1 MTVYIRHASA
11 GTWVVGLVL
20 CVIAGHGGASAE
32 AQTVTATTGAVNGVV
47 TDSTKAVVP
56 GVTVTLSGPSLM
68 TTRTALTDEAGAYR
82 FSAVPLGDHTLTFQ
96 LSGFGTIVR
105 EGIHVGL
112 GFTATVNVELS
123 PGTVDDS
130 VTVSGAAPVVDVSST
145 VVTTHFDSEKLAT
158 LPGAR
163 DFFAIAANTPGVALS
178 KMDVGGN
185 GALSL
190 QEYTAYG
197 LRATTGVNRNEV
209 EGIRVGG
216 ANGANDNYFSD
227 FASFSEI
234 AITAV
239 GQTAAMPVP
248 GTLGQYVSKS
258 GGNAYH
264 GEPVRGFP
272 ERCARSHQHRR
283 RVKSRAASPAGPAS
297 TRGMSIGC
305 NAFGISTRTWADT

>member
-1 MTVYIRHASA
+1 MRHASA
-11 GTWVVGLVL
+11 GNWVVALVL
-20 CVIAGHGGASAE
+20 CVIAGNGGASAE
-32 AQTVTATTGAVNGVV
+32 AQTVTATTGAINGVV

-56 GVTVTLSGPSLM
+56 DVTVTLSGPSLM
-68 TTRTALTDEAGAYR
+68 TARTGVTDDAGAYR

-96 LSGFGTIVR
+96 LSGFRTIVR

-112 GFTATVNVELS
+112 GFTATVSVELR
-123 PGTVDDS
+123 PGPVDDS

-145 VVTTHFDSEKLAT
+145 AVTTHFDSDKLAS

-163 DFFAIAANTPGVALS
+163 DFFAIVANTPGVALA

-185 GALSL
+185 SALSL

-216 ANGANDNYFSD
+216 ANGVNDNYLSD

-239 GQTAAMPVP
+239 GQTASMPVP
-248 GTLGQYVSKS
+248 GTLGQATSAS
-258 GGNAYH
+258 PGAT
-264 GEPVRGFP
+264 RITAACTQIS
-272 ERCARSHQHRR
+272 RTTRSRPPTSMT
-283 RVKSRAASPAGPAS
+283 VNSRAASRGGQAS

-305 NAFGISTRTWADT
+305 NVSGTSPRTWAGT

>member
-1 MTVYIRHASA
+1 MRHRRER
-11 GTWVVGLVL
+11 
-20 CVIAGHGGASAE
+20 GASAE
-32 AQTVTATTGAVNGVV
+32 AQTVTATTGAINGVV

-123 PGTVDDS
+123 PATVDDS

-145 VVTTHFDSEKLAT
+145 AVTTHFDSDKLAS

-185 GALSL
+185 GALTL

-216 ANGANDNYFSD
+216 ANGANDNYLSD
-227 FASFSEI
+227 FASFCGDCHHGRGPDGGD
-234 AITAV
+234 AGA
-239 GQTAAMPVP
+239 GHAGPVR
-248 GTLGQYVSKS
+248 QQVRRQRVSRQ
-258 GGNAYH
+258 
-264 GEPVRGFP
+264 PVRGFP
-272 ERCARSHQHRR
+272 ERRARSHQHRR
-283 RVKSRAASPAGPAS
+283 QSDRARRVRRARPRRAGCQPAAALSG
-297 TRGMSIGC
+297 T
-305 NAFGISTRTWADT
+305 STRTWADT